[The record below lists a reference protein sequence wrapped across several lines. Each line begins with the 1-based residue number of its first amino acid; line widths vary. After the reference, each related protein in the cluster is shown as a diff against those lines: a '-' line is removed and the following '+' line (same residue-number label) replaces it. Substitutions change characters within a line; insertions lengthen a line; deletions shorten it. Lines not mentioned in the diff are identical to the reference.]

1 MVSRRN
7 CLRVVSDVTS
17 NDALPALLEMSR
29 LNIGVKQNVLYVSV
43 VLAFGVYDTSAAEN
57 HCRPKDCYDLM
68 CYGLSNGTDGPHTI
82 YPDTQHLASLNVS
95 CDQETGGGGWI
106 MYQRRV
112 DGTLNFTKSWKD
124 YKEGFGNNG
133 DNTTELWLGNENV
146 YELLQ
151 SYGGRGGKLRIE
163 VDAFDGELG
172 WIEAHNFTMN
182 NEASQY
188 RIHWDNCVAS
198 GSGMANNWNQ
208 HKGHPFK
215 TIDKAIGA
223 EGCLSYLK
231 GGWWYGKGCG
241 VVLINGEYVNSS
253 ESIVTSI
260 YVATFKSDSLKRSRM
275 MFRST
280 NDVRTCNNPCRNGA
294 ACEHV
299 ADPRGHRCMCKLE
312 FCGPKCE
319 LSGQKCLDAGP
330 TTPPTTLPT
339 LLMFVVGGI
348 MLLLILIGLG
358 VAAFGIHKRHQTR
371 KKEEEAARR
380 RRSLADQLPDESF
393 QDYMLGMFGF

>member
-1 MVSRRN
+1 
-7 CLRVVSDVTS
+7 
-17 NDALPALLEMSR
+17 
-29 LNIGVKQNVLYVSV
+29 
-43 VLAFGVYDTSAAEN
+43 
-57 HCRPKDCYDLM
+57 M
-68 CYGLSNGTDGPHTI
+68 CYGLSHGTDGPHTI
-82 YPDTQHLASLNVS
+82 YPDKQNLASLNVS

-112 DGTLNFTKSWKD
+112 DGTVNFTLNWNK
-124 YKEGFGNNG
+124 YKLGFGNNG
-133 DNTTELWLGNENV
+133 GNTTELWLGNENV
-146 YELLQ
+146 YQLLQ

-172 WIEAHNFTMN
+172 WIEAHNFTMDD
-182 NEASQY
+182 EASQY
-188 RIHWDNCVAS
+188 RIHWDTCVAS
-198 GSGMANNWNQ
+198 GSGMANIWNQ

-223 EGCLSYLK
+223 VGCLDYLK
-231 GGWWYGKGCG
+231 GGWWYGAGCG
-241 VVLINGEYVNSS
+241 GVLINGEYVNSPG
-253 ESIVTSI
+253 SIVTSI
-260 YVATFKSDSLKRSRM
+260 YVRTFKSGSLKRSRM

-330 TTPPTTLPT
+330 TKPPTPLTT
-339 LLMFVVGGI
+339 FMFVVGGI
-348 MLLLILIGLG
+348 MLLLILIVLG
-358 VAAFGIHKRHQTR
+358 VAAFGTYKRHQTR
-371 KKEEEAARR
+371 KQEEEAAKRWR
-380 RRSLADQLPDESF
+380 PLAEQLTDEGF
-393 QDYMLGMFGF
+393 QDYMLDMFGF